1 MNNENFDAIELGEI
15 KTNPNYC
22 DCCLTHDDLT
32 VCPLENCEYTICKTC
47 KKKLTGTLC
56 PACRREIKQ
65 PKIKKRTR
73 RVERMFFFCVPISRS
88 TAEKILCLRYLLFAI
103 NLLLI
108 SRLVWFLIFKD
119 KPFFHNTWFLSTLG
133 GIIILVLFSVT
144 LIMAF
149 TILGELVNCIVETY
163 YCLLYD
169 DSDDI
174 IYTNCV
180 LDFLENKCVFYIF
193 CCLDNCLRRE
203 IHYITDENDTYMVSP
218 SDSDYS
224 SGEDSLDLD

>member
-1 MNNENFDAIELGEI
+1 MNNENFDAIELGEM
-15 KTNPNYC
+15 KTNPNTC
-22 DCCLTHDDLT
+22 DCCLTHNDLT
-32 VCPLENCEYTICKTC
+32 VCPLENCEYIICKKC

-56 PACRREIKQ
+56 PACRREIKL

-88 TAEKILCLRYLLFAI
+88 TAEKILCLRYLLFAV

-133 GIIILVLFSVT
+133 GIIILVLLSVA
-144 LIMAF
+144 LVMAF
-149 TILGELVNCIVETY
+149 TILGELANCIVETY

-174 IYTNCV
+174 IYTNYV
-180 LDFLENKCVFYIF
+180 LDFIEKKCVFYIF

-203 IHYITDENDTYMVSP
+203 IHYITDENDTYIVSP

-224 SGEDSLDLD
+224 SDEDSLDLD